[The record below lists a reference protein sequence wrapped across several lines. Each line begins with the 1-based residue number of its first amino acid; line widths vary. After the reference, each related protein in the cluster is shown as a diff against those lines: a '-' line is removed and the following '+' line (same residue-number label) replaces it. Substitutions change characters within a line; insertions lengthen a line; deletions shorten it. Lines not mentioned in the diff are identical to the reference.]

1 MLPFYAQ
8 QLMKLCVHMYAEHP
22 SNLIS
27 LCRTCPELARES
39 LMHMVLLQDGRMAS
53 HP

>member
-1 MLPFYAQ
+1 
-8 QLMKLCVHMYAEHP
+8 MKLCVHVHDEHP
-22 SNLIS
+22 SILIS

-39 LMHMVLLQDGRMAS
+39 LMHMVVLQDGRMAP